1 MLEGLLMTQL
11 EFILILGII
20 YLVAYLIVIF
30 GGAYFVGFFLT
41 PYKNP
46 ESTGLSGA
54 GRKIGRIERAII
66 LSLALLGEYGTISF
80 VFVAKSMARFEQLK
94 QRQFAEYY
102 LLGTLLSIFFAIFVA
117 ILVQGIITILTVTL
131 FPDLG
136 DLWRSGN
143 VIIGF
148 IAT

>member
-1 MLEGLLMTQL
+1 MTQL

-46 ESTGLSGA
+46 EPAGLSGA
-54 GRKIGRIERAII
+54 GRKIGKIERAII
-66 LSLALLGEYGTISF
+66 LTLALLGEFGTISF

-102 LLGTLLSIFFAIFVA
+102 LLGTLLSIFFAIFIA

-136 DLWRSGN
+136 DLWGSGN
-143 VIIGF
+143 VIIRF